1 MIAALETRNPKLAN
15 PPVIP
20 DTRPRFSRDPI
31 MTWLDGAALAF
42 FLFAW
47 QFLGWLIDSS
57 PWHPRTLSAAMKLQR
72 REWMRQMA
80 RREVRLVD
88 ANIITGLQQ
97 ATSFF
102 ASTALLAIGA
112 GFALLTAADTIISV
126 FEESLVAL
134 HIDRASFYAKT
145 GVLMALYAYAFFKF
159 GWAYRVFNYSAVM
172 LAATPEAGQPGA
184 EEAAAAVA
192 EMNIAAA
199 GQYTHGLRAFF
210 LAIAV
215 LAWFVAWWSFVA
227 ATLIIFAALANRQFG
242 STARRIAVV
251 ASRRLGSPA

>member
-1 MIAALETRNPKLAN
+1 
-15 PPVIP
+15 
-20 DTRPRFSRDPI
+20 

-42 FLFAW
+42 FIIAW
-47 QFLGWLIDSS
+47 RLLAWLIDSS
-57 PWHPRTLSAAMKLQR
+57 PWHKHSLSAAMKTQR

-80 RREVRLVD
+80 QRQVRLVD

-102 ASTALLAIGA
+102 ASTALLAVGA
-112 GFALLTAADTIISV
+112 GFGLLTAADTIIGA
-126 FEESLVAL
+126 FEQSFAHVE
-134 HIDRASFYAKT
+134 IDRASFYAKT
-145 GVLMALYAYAFFKF
+145 AVLMALYAYAFFKF

-251 ASRRLGSPA
+251 ASRRLGPPA